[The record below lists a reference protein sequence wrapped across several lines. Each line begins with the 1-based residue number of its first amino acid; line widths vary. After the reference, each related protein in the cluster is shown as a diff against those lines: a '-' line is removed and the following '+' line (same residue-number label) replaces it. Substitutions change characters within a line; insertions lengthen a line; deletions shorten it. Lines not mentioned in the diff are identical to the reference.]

1 VILGLHESQY
11 SLQQHLSAVD
21 HPRRRPRVIPVAI
34 DWIAPAPG
42 ETLIATDAPMKASH
56 ISHRIGRLSTG
67 PTSMRN

>member
-1 VILGLHESQY
+1 
-11 SLQQHLSAVD
+11 
-21 HPRRRPRVIPVAI
+21 VIPVAI